1 VLPDEQLEWERRA
14 GRTAGLAAIAASIF
28 LFVGGLVYPSLAA
41 NERRDSAAEV
51 LRSLNDNPA
60 DAIVPGILQTIGYLA
75 LAYALYYLYRATKA
89 RREELL
95 GATRYL
101 AVIGPIATAVAFMGH
116 QIVILQAAGDF
127 VDEQLPERLANP
139 AGGLAAQAGL
149 LLVNEDVA
157 RDLVQDK
164 TGAPILVAVQYGG
177 VLCVAFA
184 FVLLGM
190 NAMRAG
196 LLSRFMGY
204 LAIAIGVLT
213 VLAIFGPIGVV
224 VQIFWLGA
232 VGLIFLDRWPNGRGP
247 AWEVVEA
254 IPWPSAMEQRAALE
268 RERAGDEYDEGE
280 DAAEEEEYDEDEELE
295 EEEDLEPEPA
305 PHPVSK
311 KRKKKKRRR

>member
-1 VLPDEQLEWERRA
+1 MPGAVQPDEQLEWERRA
-14 GRTAGLAAIAASIF
+14 GRTAGLAAIAASIL
-28 LFVGGLVYPSLAA
+28 LFAGALVFPSLAA

-51 LRSLNDNPA
+51 LRSLHDSPA
-60 DAIVPGILQTIGYLA
+60 DAIAPGVLQVLGYLA

-101 AVIGPIATAVAFMGH
+101 VVIGPIATAIAFMGH
-116 QIVILQAAGDF
+116 QIVVLQAASDF
-127 VDEQLPERLANP
+127 VDERIPERLGDAG
-139 AGGLAAQAGL
+139 GGLAAQAGL
-149 LLVNEDVA
+149 LLVAEDTA
-157 RDLVQDK
+157 RDLVQDN
-164 TGAPILVAVQYGG
+164 TGAPLLVALQYAG

-204 LAIAIGVLT
+204 LGIAIGVLT
-213 VLAIFGPIGVV
+213 VLAVFGPIGVV
-224 VQIFWLGA
+224 IEIFWLGA
-232 VGLIFLDRWPNGRGP
+232 LGLIYLDRWPSGRGP
-247 AWEVVEA
+247 AWEEVEA

-268 RERAGDEYDEGE
+268 RERAG
-280 DAAEEEEYDEDEELE
+280 EEYDEDEEYYEEDEELIE
-295 EEEDLEPEPA
+295 EEEPEPT